1 MGDIIEVAFTLI
13 NLDGLMGSCLW
24 EQPVISQTPSPKQ
37 GILRNDIPSIDITSD
52 LNRVCEV
59 EDFVT
64 EWYDK
69 TDAKE
74 ELSLGDLRCLLLF
87 FTIQEV

>member
-1 MGDIIEVAFTLI
+1 MGDLIEVAFTLI
-13 NLDGLMGSCLW
+13 NLDGLMASCLW
-24 EQPVISQTPSPKQ
+24 EQPVISQTPSPIQ
-37 GILRNDIPSIDITSD
+37 GILHNDVPSIDITSD

-69 TDAKE
+69 TDAKI
-74 ELSLGDLRCLLLF
+74 ELSIIDLRCLLLF
-87 FTIQEV
+87 FMIQEV